1 MVYIE
6 ILLTFI
12 VIIDFFRLAISIMKI
27 MPEREPPM
35 TDEIKHLYS

>member
-6 ILLTFI
+6 ILLTLV
-12 VIIDFFRLAISIMKI
+12 VIIDFFRLAISIMKVI
-27 MPEREPPM
+27 PEREPPM